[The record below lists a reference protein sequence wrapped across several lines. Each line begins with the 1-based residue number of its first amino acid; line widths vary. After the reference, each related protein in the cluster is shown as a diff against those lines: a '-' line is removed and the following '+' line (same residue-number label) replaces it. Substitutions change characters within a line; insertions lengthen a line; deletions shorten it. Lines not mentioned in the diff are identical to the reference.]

1 MKTDIKKKMKNS
13 TLMTF
18 FTAFA
23 LLFSSLALALTLDE
37 AKQRGLVGEQTNG
50 YLGAVVQQ
58 SEALSLVAEINAK
71 RKSKYTVLAEKNN
84 ISLQDV
90 EKLAAKK
97 TYERTAKGNF
107 LLVNGAWLKK

>member
-1 MKTDIKKKMKNS
+1 MKTNIKKKMKNS

-23 LLFSSLALALTLDE
+23 LLFSSMAFALTLDE

-50 YLGAVVQQ
+50 YLGAVAQQ
-58 SEALSLVAEINAK
+58 SEVLSLIGKINAK
-71 RKSKYTVLAEKNN
+71 RKSKYTVLADKNN

-97 TYERTAKGNF
+97 AYERTVKGNF
-107 LLVNGAWLKK
+107 LQVNGVWVKK

>member
-1 MKTDIKKKMKNS
+1 MKTNIMKKIKNS
-13 TLMTF
+13 KTIIF

-58 SEALSLVAEINAK
+58 AEVLNLIAKINAK
-71 RKSKYTVLAEKNN
+71 RKSKYTVLAKKNN

-97 TYERTAKGNF
+97 AFERTASGNF
-107 LLVNGAWLKK
+107 VLVNGAWVKK